1 MAADPTPPATAAT
14 VVAVRMSLTPLTLS
28 NRLSETRTNSRAAM
42 TIHDIQYLFYLILC
56 FKVEQYIQF
65 YILCLAQLQSPSRA
79 HMHGSTAGEDKSPGA
94 DSWSF
99 LLVYLFVDGKDRQTD
114 LPLWH
119 HDTE

>member
-1 MAADPTPPATAAT
+1 
-14 VVAVRMSLTPLTLS
+14 
-28 NRLSETRTNSRAAM
+28 M

-56 FKVEQYIQF
+56 FKVEKYIQF